1 MVYQSYD
8 NKLKKIS
15 KMGFR
20 ITWNLI
26 NVGLKQ
32 YDSLQQQI
40 NYEDVF
46 DYIKEVI
53 CLGKEIEEKF
63 LAVLIHEG
71 DIQETKKAIENNRV
85 GENTSEKF
93 EMRKWRALELNEL
106 LTNNKEH
113 PSLLVT
119 RLYDFWL
126 SFAFL
131 DDSFKMHPKESVDFL
146 SRSNRDVINYH
157 IEWLKNE
164 ISDILSTESL

>member
-8 NKLKKIS
+8 NKLEKIS

-32 YDSLQQQI
+32 YDSLEQQI
-40 NYEDVF
+40 DYEDLF
-46 DYIKEVI
+46 DYIKEGI
-53 CLGKEIEEKF
+53 GLGKVVEEKF

-71 DIQETKKAIENNRV
+71 DIQETKKVIEDNSV
-85 GENTSEKF
+85 EENTSEKF

-106 LTNNKEH
+106 LINKEH
-113 PSLLVT
+113 APFLVT
-119 RLYDFWL
+119 KLYDFWL

-131 DDSFKMHPKESVDFL
+131 DDSCKMYPKDSVDFL
-146 SRSNRDVINYH
+146 SRSTRDVINDH

-164 ISDILSTESL
+164 ISDIISTESP